1 MNNAYTS
8 STTLRFVSASI
19 FARTWWSLRDEA
31 DGRSIPPVLLRPA
44 SVPYFAP
51 IFPMEVVILGCGASS
66 SSSSMRCLLGK
77 SCHICREAQ
86 ANDDSIPRNIKTNTN
101 VLVDCGKTFREAALR
116 VFPNIGVSANK
127 PNGAHM
133 NLTQEVKEIET
144 IRPKCTLLIG
154 MGHDLDYFTY
164 SNLVKQIDLEKDLHN
179 EMPCDG
185 LCLAFP

>member
-19 FARTWWSLRDEA
+19 FAGTWWSLRDEA

-44 SVPYFAP
+44 SVPYLAP
-51 IFPMEVVILGCGASS
+51 ISRWKSWFSAAGIVFFVIHALSS
-66 SSSSMRCLLGK
+66 WQKLPYL
-77 SCHICREAQ
+77 REAQ